1 MTKDDDIR
9 RVDKAIRHLLRGED
23 YRIVIISEISE
34 LFLKYAL
41 TFFHAVVKAKL
52 QNQHISQDWYKASLL
67 NPEYVNHDEI
77 ITHSGLNKKTI
88 QNRFGST
95 RRKIILDVT
104 EKHYN
109 QLRDTIA
116 NLVDS
121 EDELD
126 IKLTI
131 RLRDVS
137 VDLSINESLIVI
149 TALAVKRSQ
158 IRGGAWSRI
167 GKQVEIPLMRA
178 ICEYYQVSSEHY
190 RTTSSSGEGREVDFV
205 LMDRLGNAYNCEVK
219 LMGRGNPES
228 ADAAIAR
235 NSQIFVA
242 DSLSDLNKRQ
252 LAERGVHWVELR
264 SEQGFRRLRNILK
277 ELQIPHQEQEETLE
291 EWLSKHGVFS

>member
-1 MTKDDDIR
+1 MNDNSLRLD
-9 RVDKAIRHLLRGED
+9 RVIRHLLRGED
-23 YRIVIISEISE
+23 YRIEVVSRISER
-34 LFLKYAL
+34 FLKYAL
-41 TFFHAVVKAKL
+41 TFFYQVVQAKL
-52 QNQHISQDWYKASLL
+52 HNQQINQDWYKATFL
-67 NPEYVNHDEI
+67 NPDYVENFADI
-77 ITHSGLNKKTI
+77 ITHAGLNKKTI
-88 QNRFGST
+88 TNQFGSAS
-95 RRKIILDVT
+95 REIVLDVT
-104 EKHYN
+104 EKHYDR
-109 QLRDTIA
+109 LCKTIA

-137 VDLSINESLIVI
+137 VDLTISESLLVI

-158 IRGGAWSRI
+158 IRGGAWSQI

-178 ICEYYQVSSEHY
+178 MCNYYQVPADYY

-205 LMDRLGNAYNCEVK
+205 LVDRLGNAYNCEVK